1 MSKFILLENSTF
13 VGFADVL
20 GLQGNASGHLFP
32 PPPPREGKTYR
43 VGPSPRLA
51 GVPWN
56 VGAWVQEPVC
66 QGSCRKGQVST
77 KKS

>member
-32 PPPPREGKTYR
+32 PPPPPGKGRHTES
-43 VGPSPRLA
+43 GPHPGWLVSLGMLVPGSKNLSVKEAA
-51 GVPWN
+51 G
-56 VGAWVQEPVC
+56 
-66 QGSCRKGQVST
+66 RDR
-77 KKS
+77 